1 MSFSLVSG
9 NHAAK
14 ARHDRASVGGVLVL
28 GKQLNLSFVEADGDE
43 ALVEVDEMAPRACC
57 LLLKG

>member
-1 MSFSLVSG
+1 
-9 NHAAK
+9 
-14 ARHDRASVGGVLVL
+14 VL